1 MANPYGRPVDL
12 SATIVRA
19 VIAARATLGW
29 SQRQLAERAGVS
41 PSFVSRFERGIPQA
55 VTLGAT
61 QRIFDALGVR
71 ATLRTELPIVNRSP
85 PQADSVHSWLCGYA
99 GRRLASA
106 GFEVRHEVEIGT
118 GRFRGWVDVIGYR
131 PADRSLITTEIK
143 SDLPDIGSLQRTTAW
158 YEREAWAAARR
169 FGWRPNLQVV
179 AVLALDSAE
188 VEERIRSNRDLLRA
202 AFPGRAR
209 ELAAWLEASGD
220 PPPGRCL
227 ALIDPASRGRQ
238 WLRASRTDGRR
249 APSRYVNYADAAGR
263 HLGTRT

>member
-1 MANPYGRPVDL
+1 M
-12 SATIVRA
+12 
-19 VIAARATLGW
+19 
-29 SQRQLAERAGVS
+29 
-41 PSFVSRFERGIPQA
+41 
-55 VTLGAT
+55 TLGAT

-85 PQADSVHSWLCGYA
+85 PQADSVHAWLCGYA

-188 VEERIRSNRDLLRA
+188 VEERIRSNRYLLRA